1 MLFELLRDDVKYKR
15 CRFFRDG
22 ECKVLKQPV
31 KKNEFCSLTKQQI
44 EKANEA
50 LRDMFGD

>member
-1 MLFELLRDDVKYKR
+1 MFFEMLKDDVKCKR
-15 CRFFRDG
+15 CRFFSDG

-31 KKNEFCSLTKQQI
+31 KKNEFCSLTKQQM
-44 EKANEA
+44 KRANEA